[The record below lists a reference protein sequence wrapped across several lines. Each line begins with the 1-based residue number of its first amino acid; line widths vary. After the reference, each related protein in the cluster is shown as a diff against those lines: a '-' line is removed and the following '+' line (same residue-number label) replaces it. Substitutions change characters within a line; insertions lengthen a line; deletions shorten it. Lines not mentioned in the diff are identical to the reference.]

1 LPNIVATLHA
11 PCRFTCRLHSWQKQA
26 NQDADDGNDD
36 KQFHERKATPTAL
49 IFDNCFHI
57 DITRGLTSIW
67 TNKFAQLE

>member
-1 LPNIVATLHA
+1 
-11 PCRFTCRLHSWQKQA
+11 LHSWQKQA
-26 NQDADDGNDD
+26 NQDADDGDDD
-36 KQFHERKATPTAL
+36 KQFHERKATQTAL